1 MKKILVTILCGAM
14 LLSMTACGQ
23 NGTKETKKT
32 ADGTES
38 METAGAAAE
47 EGNSELKEVNVV
59 LDWYPNAVHAFI
71 YDAIE
76 KGYYAEE
83 GIKVNV
89 QFPSNTNDAMSL
101 TAAGKAEVGIYYLP
115 DVIMARANQN
125 VPIRCIGA
133 LTQSDLNIILSLKEK
148 NINGPEDLAGK
159 TIGYSGTEL
168 SEAMIRTMME
178 TAGVPTDSVTLVDVG
193 FDLMSSMT
201 TGQVDATIGC
211 MVNHEVPQMEK
222 EGFEVSYFYP
232 QEYGVP
238 KSYELIF
245 VTSDDMINNDADTLA
260 AFMRAS
266 ARGFEDMKA
275 DPEAALDILLAN
287 QNAENFPLDKDVEMR
302 SMEVLMPVLTSS
314 EGGFGAQEASVWQE
328 NIDWLKEEGLL
339 KNDITPEELMAD
351 VLN

>member
-1 MKKILVTILCGAM
+1 MKKILAILMCGA
-14 LLSMTACGQ
+14 LLMGFTACGQ
-23 NGTKETKKT
+23 KTTEKT
-32 ADGTES
+32 ASTDSPEGAQEES
-38 METAGAAAE
+38 GASAD
-47 EGNSELKEVNVV
+47 LKEVNVV

-115 DVIMARANQN
+115 DVIMARANQD

-148 NINGPEDLAGK
+148 NIQSPKDLVGK

-168 SEAMIRTMME
+168 SEAMVREMME
-178 TAGVPTDSVTLVDVG
+178 TAGVSADTVTMVDVG

-222 EGFEVSYFYP
+222 EGFEVNYFYP
-232 QEYGVP
+232 HEYGVP
-238 KSYELIF
+238 GSYELIF
-245 VTSDDMINNDADTLA
+245 VTSDDLSLIHISEPT
-260 AFMRAS
+260 R
-266 ARGFEDMKA
+266 
-275 DPEAALDILLAN
+275 
-287 QNAENFPLDKDVEMR
+287 R
-302 SMEVLMPVLTSS
+302 S
-314 EGGFGAQEASVWQE
+314 
-328 NIDWLKEEGLL
+328 
-339 KNDITPEELMAD
+339 
-351 VLN
+351 

>member
-1 MKKILVTILCGAM
+1 MKKILAAALCAVM
-14 LLSMTACGQ
+14 IFSMAACGQ
-23 NGTKETKKT
+23 SGKNETKEAGT
-32 ADGTES
+32 AGTES
-38 METAGAAAE
+38 GEETTATEDGA
-47 EGNSELKEVNVV
+47 LKEVNVV

-133 LTQSDLNIILSLKEK
+133 LAQSDLNIILSLKEK

-178 TAGVPTDSVTLVDVG
+178 TAGVDEESVSLVDVG

-211 MVNHEVPQMEK
+211 MVNH
-222 EGFEVSYFYP
+222 
-232 QEYGVP
+232 
-238 KSYELIF
+238 
-245 VTSDDMINNDADTLA
+245 
-260 AFMRAS
+260 
-266 ARGFEDMKA
+266 
-275 DPEAALDILLAN
+275 
-287 QNAENFPLDKDVEMR
+287 
-302 SMEVLMPVLTSS
+302 
-314 EGGFGAQEASVWQE
+314 
-328 NIDWLKEEGLL
+328 
-339 KNDITPEELMAD
+339 
-351 VLN
+351 